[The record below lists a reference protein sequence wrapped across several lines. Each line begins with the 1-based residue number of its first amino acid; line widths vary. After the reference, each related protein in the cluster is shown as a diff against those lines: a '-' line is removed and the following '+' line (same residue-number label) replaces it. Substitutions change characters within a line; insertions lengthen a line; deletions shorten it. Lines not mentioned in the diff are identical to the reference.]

1 MSDDKVKTLTP
12 ATVAPDKHVVE
23 VCEKLLDMAKSG
35 KLRSLVAAGN
45 LTDKEFYTVIE
56 THDVVESMG
65 LVGMM
70 MFRVG
75 AVSDQTRRGE

>member
-1 MSDDKVKTLTP
+1 MSEDKVKTLTP
-12 ATVAPDKHVVE
+12 ATVAPDKHVIE
-23 VCEKLLDMAKSG
+23 VCEKLLGMAKSG

-56 THDVVESMG
+56 TQDVVESMG

-70 MFRVG
+70 MWRVG
-75 AVSDQTRRGE
+75 LMSENSKRVE